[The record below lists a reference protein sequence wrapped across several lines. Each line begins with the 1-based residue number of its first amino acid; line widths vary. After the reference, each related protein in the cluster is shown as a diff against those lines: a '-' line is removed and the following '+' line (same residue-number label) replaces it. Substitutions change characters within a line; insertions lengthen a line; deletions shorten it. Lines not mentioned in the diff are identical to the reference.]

1 MVEEV
6 EDEDEHDLAD
16 EQTYLTPELQAFIE
30 EIEDKNLPSQLVHN
44 SA

>member
-16 EQTYLTPELQAFIE
+16 EQTYLVPKLQAIIKE
-30 EIEDKNLPSQLVHN
+30 VKDENLLGQLVHD
-44 SA
+44 ST

>member
-16 EQTYLTPELQAFIE
+16 KQTYLTPELQAIIE
-30 EIEDKNLPSQLVHN
+30 EVEDENLPGQLVHN
-44 SA
+44 ST